1 MPLDFRLDDELA
13 AFRAE
18 AHDFLAA
25 ETAAERVAGHLDPTD
40 LTGLDETFEREHQ
53 RRAGERGFLGISAP
67 EEYGGGG
74 RPSSWASVYMF
85 EAAYFDAPSIDTAW
99 TLCGAPVR
107 AFGSDDQRRRYL
119 PAMVAGSITGCIAYS
134 EAQAG
139 SDLGAVAMTAVPDAD
154 GWRLDGRKVL
164 VTGAH
169 KADICVTV
177 AVTAPDAP
185 PRSRMTMFVVDLP
198 CAGVTVRRRT
208 TLNGWTLSEVD
219 FERALVPGD
228 AVLGPVHGGWPQ
240 LTGLV
245 ASERSGMAHLGWA
258 TRILESME
266 DWIDG
271 RDGAGIDEHG
281 GSDARDGAGGIDRSA
296 AHDGIERADREAVA
310 RLRIDLRTGVHLS
323 SRVMS
328 AQDRGEPDLAGA
340 AMAKV
345 FATELLQR
353 IARVGTDIV
362 GLAALER
369 APLFDPTTTAPLR
382 GRLAWEVLERIHPT
396 ISVGA
401 NELQR
406 DLIARTALGL
416 PRARA

>member
-18 AHDFLAA
+18 VHEFLAA
-25 ETAAERVAGHLDPTD
+25 ETAAARVAGHLDPRD
-40 LTGLDETFEREHQ
+40 LTGLDEGFEREHH
-53 RRAGERGFLGISAP
+53 RRAGARGFLGISAP
-67 EEYGGGG
+67 EEHGGGG

-119 PAMVAGSITGCIAYS
+119 SAMVAGSITGCIAYS

-139 SDLGAVAMTAVPDAD
+139 SDLGAVAMGAVPDGD

-169 KADICVTV
+169 KADVCVTV

-198 CAGVTVRRRT
+198 HPGVTVRRRT
-208 TLNGWTLSEVD
+208 TVNGWTLSEID
-219 FERALVPGD
+219 FEGAVVAGD
-228 AVLGPVHGGWPQ
+228 TVLGAVDGGWGQ

-258 TRILESME
+258 TRILESLE
-266 DWIDG
+266 AWVDG
-271 RDGAGIDEHG
+271 RDGVD
-281 GSDARDGAGGIDRSA
+281 
-296 AHDGIERADREAVA
+296 RADREALA
-310 RLRIDLRTGVHLS
+310 RLRIDLATGVHCS
-323 SRVMS
+323 SRVMW

-345 FATELLQR
+345 VATELLQR
-353 IARVGTDIV
+353 VARVGSDLV
-362 GLAALER
+362 GLAASER
-369 APLFDPTTTAPLR
+369 APLFDPTSTAPLG

-406 DLIARTALGL
+406 DLIARGALGL
-416 PRARA
+416 PRARG